1 MKRNVVRFLA
11 IALPVIIPL
20 LTITA
25 IDPDNPNMG
34 TYAVICT
41 IIGIAAL
48 IGVEIYYTKKKYQ
61 NREHV
66 MYIGKDSVKLYQRS
80 EVSAKEIYIHPVHKV
95 FTKYNPSQLVYT
107 GATVGG
113 IHTGG
118 FHTTEAYWSEKSEG
132 ASGKYMAFIKDVD
145 GKEYTVDKIVLAN
158 DDLLNAAK
166 AHPVVGKFVKE
177 DYIYL
182 KKENSETKF
191 TKEEYDILRE
201 AVNTNNYG
209 LQRNITQRAFLES
222 LLTKAEYDAILNW
235 IRGKD
240 A

>member
-1 MKRNVVRFLA
+1 MKRNIIRFLA
-11 IALPVIIPL
+11 IALPVIIPML
-20 LTITA
+20 AISA

-41 IIGIAAL
+41 IFGIVAL
-48 IGVEIYYTKKKYQ
+48 IGVEIYYTKKKYKS
-61 NREHV
+61 REHI
-66 MYIGKDSVKLYQRS
+66 MYIGKDSVKLYCRS
-80 EVSAKEIYIHPVHKV
+80 EVSAKEIHIQPVHKV

-145 GKEYTVDKIVLAN
+145 GKEYAVVKIVLAS
-158 DDLLNAAK
+158 DDLLNEAK
-166 AHPVVGKFVKE
+166 AHPLVGKFVKE

-182 KKENSETKF
+182 KKENENTKF
-191 TKEEYDILRE
+191 TKEEYDILRQ
-201 AVNTNNYG
+201 AVNSYDYG
-209 LQRNITQRAFLES
+209 TQQNISQRAFLES
-222 LLTKAEYDAILNW
+222 LLTKAEYEVILNW
-235 IRGKD
+235 ISGKD